1 MPDGQPAPLL
11 YPEFLPGSED
21 VLAVCDK
28 PEDERDVCIASLNQG
43 TVTSVK
49 TLFKNVTAARFT
61 PFGGGRLLFVKND
74 NLYVQRM
81 NVTARAVEGEP
92 ELLVSGVG
100 SQPALRRA
108 DFSVAN
114 NGTIAWRP
122 GKAALAQLTILDR
135 EGAAVGVAGPLGSID
150 SVYLSPADPSLL
162 IATEDSSDWLLRVGD
177 SGRAPLP
184 RDAHLHTW
192 TAEGRLVGLRNDTLV
207 IQEAG
212 GRAPTEVIAKLPP
225 EVRAVSAFSPD
236 GERVI
241 GRIGLQA
248 SWARVTELAN
258 LNAWTPLTDMEE
270 QQVDVSFSP
279 DGRFVLYQSENDVY
293 VQPVATPGRR
303 QLIAKDGR
311 DPVWRGDGKEIAFIR
326 LDDGVWSVAVS
337 SSGGTPTFGVPTRL
351 FGGIRRAA
359 NNVALSQSL
368 AVSRDGS
375 RFFVVQGVAQPE
387 AGVIHVRTAALR

>member
-1 MPDGQPAPLL
+1 
-11 YPEFLPGSED
+11 
-21 VLAVCDK
+21 
-28 PEDERDVCIASLNQG
+28 
-43 TVTSVK
+43 
-49 TLFKNVTAARFT
+49 
-61 PFGGGRLLFVKND
+61 
-74 NLYVQRM
+74 
-81 NVTARAVEGEP
+81 
-92 ELLVSGVG
+92 
-100 SQPALRRA
+100 
-108 DFSVAN
+108 
-114 NGTIAWRP
+114 
-122 GKAALAQLTILDR
+122 
-135 EGAAVGVAGPLGSID
+135 
-150 SVYLSPADPSLL
+150 
-162 IATEDSSDWLLRVGD
+162 
-177 SGRAPLP
+177 
-184 RDAHLHTW
+184 
-192 TAEGRLVGLRNDTLV
+192 
-207 IQEAG
+207 
-212 GRAPTEVIAKLPP
+212 
-225 EVRAVSAFSPD
+225 
-236 GERVI
+236 
-241 GRIGLQA
+241 
-248 SWARVTELAN
+248 
-258 LNAWTPLTDMEE
+258 MEE

>member
-1 MPDGQPAPLL
+1 M
-11 YPEFLPGSED
+11 
-21 VLAVCDK
+21 
-28 PEDERDVCIASLNQG
+28 
-43 TVTSVK
+43 
-49 TLFKNVTAARFT
+49 
-61 PFGGGRLLFVKND
+61 
-74 NLYVQRM
+74 NL
-81 NVTARAVEGEP
+81 TARAVEGEP

-100 SQPALRRA
+100 SQPGLRRA

-135 EGAAVGVAGPLGSID
+135 QGAAQGVVGPAGSLD
-150 SVYLSPADPSLL
+150 SVYLSPADPSQLL
-162 IATEDSSDWLLRVGD
+162 ATEDSSDSLLRVGD

-184 RDAHLHTW
+184 RDAHWYEW
-192 TAEGRLVGLRNDTLV
+192 TADGRLLGRRNDTLV
-207 IQEAG
+207 TRDAD
-212 GRAPTEVIAKLPP
+212 GRAPIEVIGKLPP
-225 EVRAVSAFSPD
+225 EVHAVSALSPD
-236 GERVI
+236 GERAI
-241 GRIGLQA
+241 GRIGVRA
-248 SWARVTELAN
+248 SWARVSELAN
-258 LNAWTPLTDMEE
+258 LSAWTPLVEMEE

-293 VQPVATPGRR
+293 VQPVAGPARR

-326 LDDGVWSVAVS
+326 PNDGVWSVAVS
-337 SSGGTPTFGVPTRL
+337 SSGGTSTFGAPTRL

-375 RFFVVQGVAQPE
+375 RFFVVQGVEQPE
-387 AGVIHVRTAALR
+387 SGVIHVRTAALR